1 MIDDEREGITQEL
14 EGLHEWALRD
24 AVIDGIHLNDPGIR
38 MFIDIGLIILVEPAI
53 RYLRSLRCL

>member
-24 AVIDGIHLNDPGIR
+24 AVIDGIQSERPCTR
-38 MFIDIGLIILVEPAI
+38 MFVDVVQKILI
-53 RYLRSLRCL
+53 

>member
-38 MFIDIGLIILVEPAI
+38 MFVDIVQEILI
-53 RYLRSLRCL
+53 

>member
-38 MFIDIGLIILVEPAI
+38 MFIDIVQEILI
-53 RYLRSLRCL
+53 